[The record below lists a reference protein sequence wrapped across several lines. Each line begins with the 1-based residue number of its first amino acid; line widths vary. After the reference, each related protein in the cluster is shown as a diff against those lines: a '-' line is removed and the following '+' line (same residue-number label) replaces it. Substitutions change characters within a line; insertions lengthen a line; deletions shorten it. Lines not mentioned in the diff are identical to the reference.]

1 MRKLLI
7 TKNAMRCLTILLII
21 FWFCN
26 MFVVRG
32 GVSISAY
39 TYSSWDAGKYMILA
53 ILIPIVVAAFLFIFI
68 NKDDRKLSNLF
79 NKSVVRFIK
88 RFDDRKIEIIISVCM
103 IVDLVLWIRF
113 RAQIKAFYDEQ
124 SGTTTTVWYIL
135 NMLTVVALTALA
147 LASMLEH
154 KSLDC
159 EVRELFEILAKYK
172 GNTADVTGYC
182 TKCGAPIKAGSK
194 FCTKCGAVITESPI
208 ENIEKVEESNID
220 DEEEN

>member
-1 MRKLLI
+1 MKKLMI

-21 FWFCN
+21 FWFCK
-26 MFVVRG
+26 MFVLG
-32 GVSISAY
+32 GEQSISAY
-39 TYSSWDAGKYMILA
+39 TYSGMPSGEYMKLA
-53 ILIPIVVAAFLFIFI
+53 ILIPIMVAVFLFII
-68 NKDDRKLSNLF
+68 NMDDRKLRKLF
-79 NKSVVRFIK
+79 NNSVIRFIK
-88 RFDDRKIEIIISVCM
+88 GFDDRKIEIVISVCM
-103 IVDLVLWIRF
+103 LVDLVLWIRF
-113 RAQIKAFYDEQ
+113 RAQIKDNCGHF
-124 SGTTTTVWYIL
+124 GMTTTVWYIL

-159 EVRELFEILAKYK
+159 EVRELFEILAKHK

-182 TKCGAPIKAGSK
+182 TKCGALIKAGSK